1 MSYDFPTFIRHFPPD
16 FSIFSHM
23 IFLYKRPPLWA
34 SFRGTS
40 PSPCARHPA
49 QLKNAVE
56 SPGGTTIA
64 GTATLESLGFRHSV
78 ISAVTAAK
86 DGIISGWWRCRLE
99 KTSYLWYNINYLW
112 CACTIYIYI
121 YVQYIYIQYV
131 CYTIIIFVF
140 HCMISCHIWYVNLH
154 ACTCRTI

>member
-1 MSYDFPTFIRHFPPD
+1 MSFFSPVTTVQGHQQTIFIECPKIFPHFSGIFPIFLHIFPHDFPIQTP
-16 FSIFSHM
+16 SIVGFVSGH
-23 IFLYKRPPLWA
+23 
-34 SFRGTS
+34 

-86 DGIISGWWRCRLE
+86 DGII
-99 KTSYLWYNINYLW
+99 
-112 CACTIYIYI
+112 
-121 YVQYIYIQYV
+121 
-131 CYTIIIFVF
+131 
-140 HCMISCHIWYVNLH
+140 
-154 ACTCRTI
+154 